1 MAATGSGLWSC
12 LVELFALFSVSPGGG
27 RGLFFSPFF
36 FHFFSLFFEVPAGS
50 GAPPSSSPT
59 ADDTASLAGVP
70 GANEEEADITEAMQS
85 PHHMLSVQ

>member
-1 MAATGSGLWSC
+1 MVLYSRLSIRIAHSLPRWRAWTVL
-12 LVELFALFSVSPGGG
+12 LTLL
-27 RGLFFSPFF
+27 
-36 FHFFSLFFEVPAGS
+36 SLFTLFLLEVQAGS
-50 GAPPSSSPT
+50 GAPPSSSST